1 MEGTPFSTYIWEASS
16 KMSMSNMPISSGRIS
31 DTTSGVRSH
40 TRTPLKSSYPYLA
53 MNLFRFHFLLDSM
66 ILLMSPRL
74 LDSVMYFRFSWKTSS
89 TLSLDS
95 SLLEVI
101 LRSMSA
107 MMLSKSQI
115 SCMMSLW
122 AASNLW
128 RWSFRI
134 QS

>member
-1 MEGTPFSTYIWEASS
+1 
-16 KMSMSNMPISSGRIS
+16 MSNMPISSGRIS

-40 TRTPLKSSYPYLA
+40 TRTPLNSSYPYLLT
-53 MNLFRFHFLLDSM
+53 NLLMFHFLLDSM

-74 LDSVMYFRFSWKTSS
+74 LDSVMYFRFCWKTSS
-89 TLSLDS
+89 TLSLES
-95 SLLEVI
+95 SLLDSI

-122 AASNLW
+122 AASNFW
-128 RWSFRI
+128 RWSLRI
-134 QS
+134 HS